1 MNPWTPETPGP
12 LIIKTV
18 VSLRTSL
25 YAICLML
32 LASAGARSQR
42 LRFEALEPA
51 ATGITWIHDKATS
64 EAHYL
69 PETMGAGVALLD
81 FDGDG
86 LLDLYL
92 VNSGPSDFFQPAS
105 PLRNAL
111 YRNNGDGTF
120 ADVTME
126 AGVAGGS
133 FGMGA
138 AVGDY
143 DNDGDPD
150 LFITSY
156 GDTLLYRNEGN
167 GRFAEVGVPAGVRR
181 RGWTTS
187 AAWFD
192 YDQDGWLDLFV
203 ASFVKFSKE
212 EHISCGLN
220 PLGKAYYCVPR
231 VFDATASYLFS
242 NKRNGTFDETGA
254 STAIGQTLGKAL
266 GVVAADVN
274 NDSRLD
280 LFVANDTVQDFLFLN
295 RGEGDWEEVGL
306 FAGVGFSATG
316 DVQSGMGV
324 DAADFDEDGF
334 QDLFVSNIDHQNY
347 SLFRN
352 LGDETFQDVGLA
364 QGVWSATFNL
374 SGWGLK
380 FFDID
385 NDSDLDLLLVNGHP
399 DDMIS
404 EYAEEVSYRE
414 PLILFEQQDGKL
426 RDVSLRG
433 GPIFSR
439 PISGRGMAVGDI
451 DNDGR
456 PDVLVS
462 ASGEPPLLL
471 RNTSEIDSV
480 WLGLR
485 LVGLTCNRDAVG
497 AQISWIS
504 QGKRYHR
511 WVNGGGSYLSAHDLR
526 QVLGFGE
533 KAPDWI
539 EVAWPRPSTRIERFD
554 VLALNRYVVLEEGT
568 GTVVP

>member
-1 MNPWTPETPGP
+1 
-12 LIIKTV
+12 
-18 VSLRTSL
+18 
-25 YAICLML
+25 ML
-32 LASAGARSQR
+32 LNWPGILGQR
-42 LRFEALEPA
+42 LRFEALESA

-69 PETMGAGVALLD
+69 PETMGAGAALLD

-86 LLDLYL
+86 WVDLYF
-92 VNSGPSDFFQPAS
+92 VNSGPSDFFQPTS

-111 YRNNGDGTF
+111 YRNQGDGTF
-120 ADVTME
+120 ADVTVD
-126 AGVAGGS
+126 AGVSGGT
-133 FGMGA
+133 FGMGV

-150 LFITSY
+150 LFVTSY
-156 GDTLLYRNEGN
+156 GNTLLYRNEGN
-167 GRFAEVGVPAGVRR
+167 GRFTEVGQQAGVRLG
-181 RGWTTS
+181 GWTTS

-192 YDQDGWLDLFV
+192 YDQDGGLDLFV
-203 ASFVKFSKE
+203 ANFVKFSKQ

-231 VFDATASYLFS
+231 VFAATVSYLF
-242 NKRNGTFDETGA
+242 RNQGDGTFKEVGGA
-254 STAIGQTLGKAL
+254 TDIGRAQGKAL
-266 GVVAADVN
+266 GVVAADIN

-295 RGEGDWEEVGL
+295 RGEGEWEEVGL
-306 FAGVGFSATG
+306 FAGVGFSASG

-324 DAADFDEDGF
+324 DAADFDGDGY

-364 QGVWSATFNL
+364 QGVWNSTFNL

-414 PLILFEQQDGKL
+414 PLILFEQQGGKL
-426 RDVSLRG
+426 KDVSSQG
-433 GPIFSR
+433 GTIFSR

-456 PDVLVS
+456 SDVLVS
-462 ASGEPPLLL
+462 SSGEAPLLL
-471 RNTSEIDSV
+471 RNTSETGAA
-480 WLGLR
+480 WLGIR
-485 LVGLTCNRDAVG
+485 LVGRSCNRDAVG
-497 AQISWIS
+497 ARISWIVD
-504 QGKRYHR
+504 GKQHRR
-511 WVNGGGSYLSAHDLR
+511 WVNAGGSYLSAHEQR
-526 QVLGFGE
+526 QVLGFGQ

-539 EVAWPRPSTRIERFD
+539 EVAWPGPSTRIERFSGFE
-554 VLALNRYVVLEEGT
+554 LNRYVLLEEGS
-568 GTVVP
+568 GTERRER